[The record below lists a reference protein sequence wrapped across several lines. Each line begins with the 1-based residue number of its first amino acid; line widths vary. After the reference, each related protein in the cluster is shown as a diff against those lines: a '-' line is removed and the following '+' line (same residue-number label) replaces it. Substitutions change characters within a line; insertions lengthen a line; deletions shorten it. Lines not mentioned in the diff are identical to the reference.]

1 MALPTPIVAA
11 VDCSTISPLTCCKKD
26 EVEVVVVVVGGGGG
40 GGCNAAVYKSLIR
53 CGAEEK
59 PMARCRAARIIRTK
73 HRRAAVCGQSIVIVR
88 IQQESTYEEVVVL
101 VLVLVVEVLLLLF
114 ELLLL
119 CLPNCDSSNSQTA
132 HLLEHRMYSTTKD
145 VHLFQTAGG

>member
-11 VDCSTISPLTCCKKD
+11 VDCSTISPLTGCKKD
-26 EVEVVVVVVGGGGG
+26 EVVVVGGGGG

-73 HRRAAVCGQSIVIVR
+73 HRRAAECGQSIVIVR

-101 VLVLVVEVLLLLF
+101 VLLVVEVLLLLF